1 MSSHALPQQVARRA
15 AVLRVVLSC
24 VCGLILAFTL
34 LRMYPSLGTIV
45 GQERAH
51 GPAVTLLL
59 TLTVRSEENEAGS
72 AGSEEDVVRRK
83 EWKTAGERGDA
94 SYSRDAFRYQQ
105 IDADGNGCMIRDDI
119 LARDLTHIQFSKQKR
134 CQVES
139 GNLEDPYTG
148 KTIAFQRGQATS
160 SLVQI
165 DHVVA
170 LHDAWN
176 SGAKNWPVSK
186 RTRFGNDPFNL
197 LAVEGKANQDKSDKH
212 AGKWLPSNKAYQ
224 CGYVARQIAI
234 KAKYGL
240 SVTAKE
246 KQGML
251 RTLHY
256 CPGQPLPRW

>member
-1 MSSHALPQQVARRA
+1 MGSHALPQQVARRA

-51 GPAVTLLL
+51 GPAVTLLM
-59 TLTVRSEENEAGS
+59 TLAVRSEEEG
-72 AGSEEDVVRRK
+72 GSESV
-83 EWKTAGERGDA
+83 DA

-176 SGAKNWPVSK
+176 SGAKNWSVSK
-186 RTRFGNDPFNL
+186 RTLFGNDPFNL
-197 LAVEGKANQDKSDKH
+197 LAVEGKANQNKSDKH

-240 SVTAKE
+240 SVTAQE

>member
-1 MSSHALPQQVARRA
+1 MGSHALPQQVARRA

-51 GPAVTLLL
+51 GPAVTLLM
-59 TLTVRSEENEAGS
+59 TLVVRSEEEG
-72 AGSEEDVVRRK
+72 GSESV
-83 EWKTAGERGDA
+83 DA

-176 SGAKNWPVSK
+176 SGAKNWSVSK

-197 LAVEGKANQDKSDKH
+197 LAVEGKANQNKSDKH

-240 SVTAKE
+240 SVTAQE

-251 RTLHY
+251 RACTIVPANRFLA
-256 CPGQPLPRW
+256 GSLGSARMRQ

>member
-1 MSSHALPQQVARRA
+1 MGSHALPQQVARRA

-24 VCGLILAFTL
+24 MCGLILAFTL

-51 GPAVTLLL
+51 GPAVTLLM
-59 TLTVRSEENEAGS
+59 TLAVRSEGES
-72 AGSEEDVVRRK
+72 GSESV
-83 EWKTAGERGDA
+83 DA

-176 SGAKNWPVSK
+176 SGAKNWSVSK

-197 LAVEGKANQDKSDKH
+197 LAVEGKANQNKSDKH

-240 SVTAKE
+240 SVTAQE

-251 RTLHY
+251 RALHY

>member
-1 MSSHALPQQVARRA
+1 MGSHALPQQVARRA

-51 GPAVTLLL
+51 GPAVTLLM
-59 TLTVRSEENEAGS
+59 TLAVRSEEEG
-72 AGSEEDVVRRK
+72 GSESV
-83 EWKTAGERGDA
+83 DA

-148 KTIAFQRGQATS
+148 KTIAFRRGQATS

-176 SGAKNWPVSK
+176 SGAKNWSVSK

-197 LAVEGKANQDKSDKH
+197 LAVEGKANQNKSDKH

-240 SVTAKE
+240 SVTAQE

-251 RTLHY
+251 RALHY

>member
-1 MSSHALPQQVARRA
+1 MGSHALPQQVARRA

-51 GPAVTLLL
+51 GPAVTLLM
-59 TLTVRSEENEAGS
+59 TLAVRSEEGG
-72 AGSEEDVVRRK
+72 GSESV
-83 EWKTAGERGDA
+83 DA

-176 SGAKNWPVSK
+176 SGAKNWSVSK

-197 LAVEGKANQDKSDKH
+197 LAVEGKANQNKSDKH

-240 SVTAKE
+240 SVTAQE

-251 RTLHY
+251 RALHY

>member
-1 MSSHALPQQVARRA
+1 MGSHALPQQVARRA

-24 VCGLILAFTL
+24 VFGLILAFTL

-51 GPAVTLLL
+51 GPAVTLLM
-59 TLTVRSEENEAGS
+59 TLAVRSEEEG
-72 AGSEEDVVRRK
+72 GSESV
-83 EWKTAGERGDA
+83 DA

-176 SGAKNWPVSK
+176 SGAKNWSVSK

-197 LAVEGKANQDKSDKH
+197 LAVEGKANQEKSDKH
-212 AGKWLPSNKAYQ
+212 AGAWLPSNKAYQ

-240 SVTAKE
+240 SVTAQE

-251 RTLHY
+251 RALHY

>member
-1 MSSHALPQQVARRA
+1 MGSHALPQQVARRA

-51 GPAVTLLL
+51 GPAVTLLM
-59 TLTVRSEENEAGS
+59 TLAVRSEEEG
-72 AGSEEDVVRRK
+72 GSESV
-83 EWKTAGERGDA
+83 DA

-197 LAVEGKANQDKSDKH
+197 LAVEGKANQNKSDKH

>member
-1 MSSHALPQQVARRA
+1 MGSHALPQQVARRA

-51 GPAVTLLL
+51 GPAVTLLM
-59 TLTVRSEENEAGS
+59 TLAVRSEEEG
-72 AGSEEDVVRRK
+72 GSERV
-83 EWKTAGERGDA
+83 DA

-176 SGAKNWPVSK
+176 SGAKNWSVSK

-197 LAVEGKANQDKSDKH
+197 LAVEGRANQNKSDKH

-240 SVTAKE
+240 SVTAQE

>member
-51 GPAVTLLL
+51 GPAVTLLM
-59 TLTVRSEENEAGS
+59 TLAVRSEEEG
-72 AGSEEDVVRRK
+72 GSERSEESAVQS
-83 EWKTAGERGDA
+83 EESTGA

-176 SGAKNWPVSK
+176 SGAKNWSVSK

-197 LAVEGKANQDKSDKH
+197 LAVEGKANQNKSDKH

-240 SVTAKE
+240 SVTAQE

-251 RTLHY
+251 RALHY

>member
-1 MSSHALPQQVARRA
+1 MGSHALPQQVARRA

-24 VCGLILAFTL
+24 VFGLILAFTL

-51 GPAVTLLL
+51 GPAVTLLM
-59 TLTVRSEENEAGS
+59 TLAVRSEEEG
-72 AGSEEDVVRRK
+72 GSESV
-83 EWKTAGERGDA
+83 DA

-176 SGAKNWPVSK
+176 SGAKNWSVSK

-197 LAVEGKANQDKSDKH
+197 LAVEGKANQNKSDKH

-240 SVTAKE
+240 SVTAQE

-251 RTLHY
+251 RALHY

>member
-1 MSSHALPQQVARRA
+1 MGSHALPQQVARRA

-51 GPAVTLLL
+51 GPAVTLLM
-59 TLTVRSEENEAGS
+59 TLAVRSEEEG
-72 AGSEEDVVRRK
+72 GSESV
-83 EWKTAGERGDA
+83 DA

-119 LARDLTHIQFSKQKR
+119 LARDLTYIQFSKQKR

-176 SGAKNWPVSK
+176 SGAKNWSVSK

-197 LAVEGKANQDKSDKH
+197 LAVEGKANQNKSDKH

-240 SVTAKE
+240 SVTAQE

-251 RTLHY
+251 RALHY

>member
-1 MSSHALPQQVARRA
+1 MGSDALPQQVARRA

-51 GPAVTLLL
+51 GPAVTLLM
-59 TLTVRSEENEAGS
+59 TLAVRSEEEG
-72 AGSEEDVVRRK
+72 GSESV
-83 EWKTAGERGDA
+83 DA

-176 SGAKNWPVSK
+176 SGAKNWSVSK

-197 LAVEGKANQDKSDKH
+197 LAVEGKANQNKSDKH

-240 SVTAKE
+240 SVTAQE

-251 RTLHY
+251 RALHY

>member
-1 MSSHALPQQVARRA
+1 MGSHALPQQVARRA

-51 GPAVTLLL
+51 GPAVTLLM
-59 TLTVRSEENEAGS
+59 TLAVRSEEEG
-72 AGSEEDVVRRK
+72 GSESV
-83 EWKTAGERGDA
+83 DA

-170 LHDAWN
+170 LHDAWS

>member
-1 MSSHALPQQVARRA
+1 MGLHALHQQVARRA

-51 GPAVTLLL
+51 GPAVTLLM
-59 TLTVRSEENEAGS
+59 TLAVRSEEEG
-72 AGSEEDVVRRK
+72 GSESV
-83 EWKTAGERGDA
+83 DA

-176 SGAKNWPVSK
+176 SGAKNWSVSK

-240 SVTAKE
+240 SVTVQE

-251 RTLHY
+251 RALHY

>member
-51 GPAVTLLL
+51 GPAVTLLM
-59 TLTVRSEENEAGS
+59 TLVVRSEENEG
-72 AGSEEDVVRRK
+72 GSERSE
-83 EWKTAGERGDA
+83 ERAVQSEESTGA

-148 KTIAFQRGQATS
+148 KTIAFQRGKATS

-212 AGKWLPSNKAYQ
+212 AGKWLPSNKVYQ

>member
-1 MSSHALPQQVARRA
+1 MGSHALPQQVARRA

-59 TLTVRSEENEAGS
+59 TLAVRGEEEG
-72 AGSEEDVVRRK
+72 GSESV
-83 EWKTAGERGDA
+83 DA

>member
-1 MSSHALPQQVARRA
+1 MGSHALPQQVARRA

-51 GPAVTLLL
+51 GPAVTLLM
-59 TLTVRSEENEAGS
+59 TLAVRSEEEG
-72 AGSEEDVVRRK
+72 GSESV
-83 EWKTAGERGDA
+83 DA

-176 SGAKNWPVSK
+176 SGAKNWSVSK

-197 LAVEGKANQDKSDKH
+197 LAVEGKANQNKSDKH

-240 SVTAKE
+240 SVTAQE

>member
-1 MSSHALPQQVARRA
+1 MGSHALPQQVARRA

-51 GPAVTLLL
+51 GPAVTLLM
-59 TLTVRSEENEAGS
+59 TLVVRSEEEG
-72 AGSEEDVVRRK
+72 GSESV
-83 EWKTAGERGDA
+83 DA

-176 SGAKNWPVSK
+176 SGAKNWSVSK

-197 LAVEGKANQDKSDKH
+197 LAVEGKANQNKSDKH

-240 SVTAKE
+240 SVTAQE

-251 RTLHY
+251 RALLSRPTASSLVV
-256 CPGQPLPRW
+256 

>member
-1 MSSHALPQQVARRA
+1 MGSHALPQQVARRA
-15 AVLRVVLSC
+15 ALLRVVLSC

-45 GQERAH
+45 GQEQAH
-51 GPAVTLLL
+51 GPAVTLLM
-59 TLTVRSEENEAGS
+59 TLAVRSEEEG
-72 AGSEEDVVRRK
+72 GSESV
-83 EWKTAGERGDA
+83 DA

-105 IDADGNGCMIRDDI
+105 IDVDGNGCMIRDDI

-176 SGAKNWPVSK
+176 SGAKNWSASK
-186 RTRFGNDPFNL
+186 RMRFGNDPFNL
-197 LAVEGKANQDKSDKH
+197 LAVEGKANQEKSDKH
-212 AGKWLPSNKAYQ
+212 AGAWLPSNKAYQ

-240 SVTAKE
+240 SITAQE

-251 RTLHY
+251 RALHY

>member
-1 MSSHALPQQVARRA
+1 M
-15 AVLRVVLSC
+15 LRVVLSC

-51 GPAVTLLL
+51 GPAVTLLM
-59 TLTVRSEENEAGS
+59 TLAVRSEEEG
-72 AGSEEDVVRRK
+72 GSESV
-83 EWKTAGERGDA
+83 DA
-94 SYSRDAFRYQQ
+94 SYSRDAFSYQQ

-176 SGAKNWPVSK
+176 SGAKNWSVSK

-197 LAVEGKANQDKSDKH
+197 LAVEGKANQNKSDKH

-240 SVTAKE
+240 SVTAQE

-251 RTLHY
+251 RALHY

>member
-1 MSSHALPQQVARRA
+1 MGSHALPQQVARRA

-51 GPAVTLLL
+51 GPAVTLLM
-59 TLTVRSEENEAGS
+59 TLAVRSEEEG
-72 AGSEEDVVRRK
+72 GSESV
-83 EWKTAGERGDA
+83 DA

-176 SGAKNWPVSK
+176 SGAKNWSVSK

-197 LAVEGKANQDKSDKH
+197 LAVEGKANQNKSDKH

-240 SVTAKE
+240 SVAAQE

-251 RTLHY
+251 RALHY

>member
-1 MSSHALPQQVARRA
+1 MGSHALPQQVARRA

-51 GPAVTLLL
+51 GPAVTLLM
-59 TLTVRSEENEAGS
+59 TLAVRSEEEG
-72 AGSEEDVVRRK
+72 GSESV
-83 EWKTAGERGDA
+83 DA

-170 LHDAWN
+170 LHDAWS

-212 AGKWLPSNKAYQ
+212 AGKWLPSNKVYQ

>member
-1 MSSHALPQQVARRA
+1 M
-15 AVLRVVLSC
+15 LRVVLSC

-51 GPAVTLLL
+51 GPAVTLLM
-59 TLTVRSEENEAGS
+59 TLAVRSEEEG
-72 AGSEEDVVRRK
+72 GSESV
-83 EWKTAGERGDA
+83 DA

-176 SGAKNWPVSK
+176 SGAKNWSVSK

-197 LAVEGKANQDKSDKH
+197 LAVEGKANQNKSDKH

-240 SVTAKE
+240 SVTAQE

-251 RTLHY
+251 RALHY

>member
-51 GPAVTLLL
+51 GPAVTLLMAL
-59 TLTVRSEENEAGS
+59 AVRSEENEAEG
-72 AGSEEDVVRRK
+72 AGS
-83 EWKTAGERGDA
+83 DA

-105 IDADGNGCMIRDDI
+105 IDADANGCMIRDDI
-119 LARDLTHIQFSKQKR
+119 LARDLTRIQFSKQKR

-139 GNLEDPYTG
+139 GNLHDPYTG
-148 KTIAFQRGQATS
+148 KTIAFQRGKATS

-212 AGKWLPSNKAYQ
+212 AGQWLPSNKSYQ

>member
-1 MSSHALPQQVARRA
+1 MGSHALPQQVARRA

-51 GPAVTLLL
+51 GPAVTLLM
-59 TLTVRSEENEAGS
+59 TLAVRSEEEGGRES
-72 AGSEEDVVRRK
+72 V
-83 EWKTAGERGDA
+83 DA

-176 SGAKNWPVSK
+176 SGAKNWSVSK

-197 LAVEGKANQDKSDKH
+197 LAVEGKANQNKSDKH

-240 SVTAKE
+240 SVTAQE

-251 RTLHY
+251 RALHY

>member
-1 MSSHALPQQVARRA
+1 MGSHALPQQVARRA

-34 LRMYPSLGTIV
+34 LRMYPSLGAIV

-51 GPAVTLLL
+51 GPAVTLLM
-59 TLTVRSEENEAGS
+59 TLAVRSEEEG
-72 AGSEEDVVRRK
+72 GSESV
-83 EWKTAGERGDA
+83 DA

-176 SGAKNWPVSK
+176 SGAKNWSVSK

-197 LAVEGKANQDKSDKH
+197 LAVEGKANQNKSDKH

-240 SVTAKE
+240 SVTAQE

-251 RTLHY
+251 RALHY

>member
-1 MSSHALPQQVARRA
+1 MGSHALPQQVARRA

-51 GPAVTLLL
+51 GPAVTLLM
-59 TLTVRSEENEAGS
+59 TLAVRSEEEGGS
-72 AGSEEDVVRRK
+72 KSV
-83 EWKTAGERGDA
+83 DA

-170 LHDAWN
+170 LHDAWS

-212 AGKWLPSNKAYQ
+212 AGKWLPSNKVYQ